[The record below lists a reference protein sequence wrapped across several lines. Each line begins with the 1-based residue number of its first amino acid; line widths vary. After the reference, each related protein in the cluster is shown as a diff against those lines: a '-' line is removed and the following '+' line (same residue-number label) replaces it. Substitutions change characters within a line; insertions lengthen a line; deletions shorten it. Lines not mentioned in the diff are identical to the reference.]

1 MGFRKRILVFHN
13 NRKEL
18 LVGVFSGIISTFA
31 GLILSILMIFE
42 NNSILEI
49 LKNAYYEN
57 FLGKLISLGAILNLL
72 VFFVF
77 IKKKQDQ
84 RAKGVLF
91 LTIFL
96 AIFTLILNY

>member
-1 MGFRKRILVFHN
+1 MN
-13 NRKEL
+13 NKKEL
-18 LVGVFSGIISTFA
+18 LVGVLSGIISSFA
-31 GLILSILMIFE
+31 GLILVTLSFDGNSSII
-42 NNSILEI
+42 EI
-49 LKNAYYEN
+49 LQNAYYEN

-84 RAKGVLF
+84 RAKGVLL

>member
-1 MGFRKRILVFHN
+1 MN
-13 NRKEL
+13 NKKEL
-18 LVGVFSGIISTFA
+18 IVGVLTGIISSFT
-31 GLILSILMIFE
+31 GLILSILILFK
-42 NNSILEI
+42 NSSIIEI
-49 LKNAYYEN
+49 LQNAYYEN

-84 RAKGVLF
+84 RAKGVLL

>member
-1 MGFRKRILVFHN
+1 MKN
-13 NRKEL
+13 KKEL
-18 LVGVFSGIISTFA
+18 LIGVLSGIISSFV
-31 GLILSILMIFE
+31 GLILVTLSFGGNGSII
-42 NNSILEI
+42 EI
-49 LKNAYYEN
+49 LQNAYYDN
-57 FLGKLISLGAILNLL
+57 LLGKLISVGAILNLL

-84 RAKGVLF
+84 RAKGVLL

>member
-1 MGFRKRILVFHN
+1 LKN
-13 NRKEL
+13 KKEL
-18 LVGVFSGIISTFA
+18 LIGVLSGIISSLV
-31 GLILSILMIFE
+31 GLLLSILSYDE
-42 NNSILEI
+42 NNSIIEI
-49 LKNAYYEN
+49 LKTAYYEN
-57 FLGKLISLGAILNLL
+57 FLGKLISLGSILNLL

-84 RAKGVLF
+84 RAKGVLL